1 MLYFGYI
8 YEHVFISLG
17 KGGLKMVLTFK
28 QLTKE
33 ERLDLSQIGLSL
45 LLVVLA
51 RFCLGDTQLAVIVY
65 IGAYLVAGF
74 QIIVTAA
81 KNIWQGDWFDENFLM
96 TLATLGALLIK
107 QYPEACAVMLFYR
120 LGEFFQER
128 AVAKSQRAITS
139 LLDLRPDFARLA
151 GQSEQIDPAQVKVG
165 QVISV
170 LPGERIPLDGIVTQG
185 TAYLDTTALTG
196 ESKPRPV
203 TVGQEV
209 LSGMVV
215 LSSSIELRVTKS
227 FGQSTV
233 SKLLDLV
240 QNSSQQKAQTEN
252 FIRRFAKRYTPVVVL
267 LALVLALLGPLV
279 SGGPFQTWLYRACV
293 FLVISCP
300 CALVI
305 SIPLGFFGGIGA
317 ASRAGVL
324 IKGSNYLEA
333 LTKVTTIVY
342 DKTGTLTE
350 GKFKVSQVL
359 PVEPDQAEK
368 LITLAAL
375 AEKDSPHPVA
385 QAIVANFPGNI
396 ATYKVNQVEQL
407 VGLGVKALYEG
418 HTIFLG
424 NARLMEKQKIAYQAV
439 AAPQATVCYL
449 AYDGVYLGA
458 ILVADELKKTTKQA
472 LANLK
477 QLGIKQQLMLTGD
490 NQQVA
495 TKVASELGIAVKSE
509 LLPQAKVAE
518 VAKLKEQLSP
528 TEKLAFVGDG
538 LNDTPV
544 LKQAD
549 IGIAMG
555 ALGSDA
561 AIEAADIVLMNDE
574 LLTLTQAILIA
585 RKTKRIVWENISF
598 ALTIK
603 ALFLLLGLFG
613 LTTMWVAVFAD
624 VGVTLLAVA
633 NALRLV
639 LK

>member
-1 MLYFGYI
+1 
-8 YEHVFISLG
+8 
-17 KGGLKMVLTFK
+17 MVLTFK

-33 ERLDLSQIGLSL
+33 ERLDLSQISLSL

-107 QYPEACAVMLFYR
+107 QYPEACAVMIFYR

-185 TAYLDTTALTG
+185 TAYLDTAALTG

-252 FIRRFAKRYTPVVVL
+252 LIRRFAKRYTPVVVL

-396 ATYKVNQVEQL
+396 ATYKVDQVEQL
-407 VGLGVKALYEG
+407 VGLGVKAHYEG

-424 NARLMEKQKIAYQAV
+424 NARLMEKQKIAYQTV

-449 AYDGVYLGA
+449 AYDGAYLGA

-477 QLGIKQQLMLTGD
+477 KLGIKQQLMLTGD

-598 ALTIK
+598 ALIIK

>member
-1 MLYFGYI
+1 MLYFSYI

-51 RFCLGDTQLAVIVY
+51 RFCLGDTQSAVIVY

-185 TAYLDTTALTG
+185 TAYLDTAALTG

-240 QNSSQQKAQTEN
+240 QNSSQQKAQAEN

-267 LALVLALLGPLV
+267 LALVLALFGPLV

-396 ATYKVNQVEQL
+396 ATYKVDQVEQL
-407 VGLGVKALYEG
+407 VGLGVKALYED

-495 TKVASELGIAVKSE
+495 TKVASELGITVKSE

-598 ALTIK
+598 ALIIK

>member
-1 MLYFGYI
+1 M

-96 TLATLGALLIK
+96 TLATLGAILIK
-107 QYPEACAVMLFYR
+107 QYPEACAVMIFYR

-128 AVAKSQRAITS
+128 AVAKSQRAIAS

-185 TAYLDTTALTG
+185 TAYLDTAALTG

-215 LSSSIELRVTKS
+215 LFSSIKLRVTKS

-317 ASRAGVL
+317 ASRVGVL

-396 ATYKVNQVEQL
+396 ATYKVDQVEQL

-477 QLGIKQQLMLTGD
+477 KLGIKQQLMLTGD

-598 ALTIK
+598 ALIIK

-633 NALRLV
+633 NALRLI

>member
-1 MLYFGYI
+1 
-8 YEHVFISLG
+8 
-17 KGGLKMVLTFK
+17 MVLTFK
-28 QLTKE
+28 RLTKE

-107 QYPEACAVMLFYR
+107 QYPEACTVMIFYR

-185 TAYLDTTALTG
+185 TAYLDTAALTG

-324 IKGSNYLEA
+324 IKGSNYLEV

-396 ATYKVNQVEQL
+396 ATYKVDQVEQL
-407 VGLGVKALYEG
+407 VGLGVKAHYEG

-424 NARLMEKQKIAYQAV
+424 NACLMEKQKIAYQTV

-449 AYDGVYLGA
+449 AYDGAYLGA

-477 QLGIKQQLMLTGD
+477 KLGIKQQLMLTGD

-598 ALTIK
+598 ALIIK

>member
-1 MLYFGYI
+1 
-8 YEHVFISLG
+8 
-17 KGGLKMVLTFK
+17 MVLTFK

-185 TAYLDTTALTG
+185 TAYLDTAALTG

-240 QNSSQQKAQTEN
+240 QNSSQQKAQAEN

-267 LALVLALLGPLV
+267 LALVLALFGPLV

-396 ATYKVNQVEQL
+396 ATYKVDQVEQL
-407 VGLGVKALYEG
+407 VGLGVKALYED

-495 TKVASELGIAVKSE
+495 TKVASELGITVKSE

-598 ALTIK
+598 ALIIK

>member
-1 MLYFGYI
+1 
-8 YEHVFISLG
+8 
-17 KGGLKMVLTFK
+17 MVLTFE

-107 QYPEACAVMLFYR
+107 QYPEACAVMIFYR

-151 GQSEQIDPAQVKVG
+151 SQSEQIDPAQVKVG

-185 TAYLDTTALTG
+185 TAYLDTAALTG

-598 ALTIK
+598 ALIIK

>member
-1 MLYFGYI
+1 
-8 YEHVFISLG
+8 
-17 KGGLKMVLTFK
+17 MVLTFK

-65 IGAYLVAGF
+65 IEAYLVAGF

-151 GQSEQIDPAQVKVG
+151 GQSEQIDPAQIKVG

-185 TAYLDTTALTG
+185 TAYLDTAALTG

-396 ATYKVNQVEQL
+396 ATYKVDQVEQL

-495 TKVASELGIAVKSE
+495 TKVANELGIAVKSE

-598 ALTIK
+598 ALIIK

>member
-1 MLYFGYI
+1 
-8 YEHVFISLG
+8 
-17 KGGLKMVLTFK
+17 MVLTFK

-65 IGAYLVAGF
+65 IEAYLVAGF

-107 QYPEACAVMLFYR
+107 QYPEACAVMIFYR

-185 TAYLDTTALTG
+185 TAYLDTAALTG

-240 QNSSQQKAQTEN
+240 QNSSQQKAQAEN

-267 LALVLALLGPLV
+267 LALVLALFGPLV

-396 ATYKVNQVEQL
+396 ANYKVDQVEQL
-407 VGLGVKALYEG
+407 VGLGVKALYED

-495 TKVASELGIAVKSE
+495 TKVASELGITVKSE

-598 ALTIK
+598 ALIIK

>member
-1 MLYFGYI
+1 
-8 YEHVFISLG
+8 
-17 KGGLKMVLTFK
+17 MVLTFK

-107 QYPEACAVMLFYR
+107 QYPEACAVMIFYR

-151 GQSEQIDPAQVKVG
+151 GQSEQIDPTQVKVG

-185 TAYLDTTALTG
+185 TAYLDTAALTG

-359 PVEPDQAEK
+359 PVEPGQAEK

-396 ATYKVNQVEQL
+396 ATYKVDQVEQL

-424 NARLMEKQKIAYQAV
+424 NARLMEKQKISYQAV
-439 AAPQATVCYL
+439 AASQATVCYL

-518 VAKLKEQLSP
+518 VTKLKEQLSP
-528 TEKLAFVGDG
+528 TEKLVFVGDG

-598 ALTIK
+598 ALIIK

>member
-1 MLYFGYI
+1 
-8 YEHVFISLG
+8 
-17 KGGLKMVLTFK
+17 MVLTFK

-65 IGAYLVAGF
+65 IGAYLLAGF

-107 QYPEACAVMLFYR
+107 QYPEACAVMIFYR

-185 TAYLDTTALTG
+185 TAYLDTAALTG

-396 ATYKVNQVEQL
+396 DTYKVDQVEQL

-477 QLGIKQQLMLTGD
+477 ELGIKQQLMLTGD

-598 ALTIK
+598 ALIIK

>member
-1 MLYFGYI
+1 
-8 YEHVFISLG
+8 
-17 KGGLKMVLTFK
+17 MVLTFK

-107 QYPEACAVMLFYR
+107 QYPEACAVMIFYR

-185 TAYLDTTALTG
+185 TAYLDTAALTG

-215 LSSSIELRVTKS
+215 LSSSIELQVTKS

-359 PVEPDQAEK
+359 PVEPGQAEK

-396 ATYKVNQVEQL
+396 ATYKVDQVEQL

-477 QLGIKQQLMLTGD
+477 KLGIKQQLMLTGD

-598 ALTIK
+598 ALIIK

>member
-1 MLYFGYI
+1 M

-96 TLATLGALLIK
+96 TLATLGAILIK
-107 QYPEACAVMLFYR
+107 QYPEACAVMIFYR
-120 LGEFFQER
+120 LGDFFQER
-128 AVAKSQRAITS
+128 AVAKSQRAIAS

-185 TAYLDTTALTG
+185 TAYLDTAALTG

-203 TVGQEV
+203 TAGQEV

-215 LSSSIELRVTKS
+215 LSSSIKLRVTKS

-317 ASRAGVL
+317 ASRVGVL

-396 ATYKVNQVEQL
+396 ATYKVDQVEQL

-477 QLGIKQQLMLTGD
+477 KLGIKQQLMLTGD

-598 ALTIK
+598 ALIIK

-633 NALRLV
+633 NALRLI

>member
-1 MLYFGYI
+1 
-8 YEHVFISLG
+8 
-17 KGGLKMVLTFK
+17 MVLTFK

-65 IGAYLVAGF
+65 IGAYLLAGF

-96 TLATLGALLIK
+96 TLATLGAVLIK
-107 QYPEACAVMLFYR
+107 QYPEACAVMIFYR

-151 GQSEQIDPAQVKVG
+151 DQSEQIDPAQVKVG

-185 TAYLDTTALTG
+185 TAYLDTAALTG

-215 LSSSIELRVTKS
+215 LSSSIKLRVTKS

-240 QNSSQQKAQTEN
+240 RNSSQQKAQTEN

-396 ATYKVNQVEQL
+396 ATYKVDQVEQL

-509 LLPQAKVAE
+509 LLPQAKAAE

-598 ALTIK
+598 ALIIK

>member
-1 MLYFGYI
+1 
-8 YEHVFISLG
+8 
-17 KGGLKMVLTFK
+17 MVLTFK

-107 QYPEACAVMLFYR
+107 QYPEACAVMIFYR

-151 GQSEQIDPAQVKVG
+151 GQSEQIDPAQIKVG

-185 TAYLDTTALTG
+185 TAYLDTAALTG

-396 ATYKVNQVEQL
+396 ATYKVDQVEQL

-477 QLGIKQQLMLTGD
+477 KLGIKQQLMLTGD

-598 ALTIK
+598 ALIIK

>member
-1 MLYFGYI
+1 M
-8 YEHVFISLG
+8 FISLG

-96 TLATLGALLIK
+96 TLATLGAFLIK
-107 QYPEACAVMLFYR
+107 QYPEACAVMIFYR

-185 TAYLDTTALTG
+185 TAYLDTAALTG

-396 ATYKVNQVEQL
+396 ATYKVDQVEQL
-407 VGLGVKALYEG
+407 VGLGVKAHYEG

-598 ALTIK
+598 ALIIK

>member
-1 MLYFGYI
+1 
-8 YEHVFISLG
+8 
-17 KGGLKMVLTFK
+17 MVLTFK

-107 QYPEACAVMLFYR
+107 QYPEACAVMIFYR

-185 TAYLDTTALTG
+185 TAYLDTAALTG

-267 LALVLALLGPLV
+267 LALVLVLLGPLV

-396 ATYKVNQVEQL
+396 ATYKVDQVEQL

-424 NARLMEKQKIAYQAV
+424 NARLMEKQKIAYQTV
-439 AAPQATVCYL
+439 ASPQATVCYL
-449 AYDGVYLGA
+449 AYDGAYLGA

-477 QLGIKQQLMLTGD
+477 KLGIKQQLMLTGD

-598 ALTIK
+598 ALIIK

>member
-1 MLYFGYI
+1 
-8 YEHVFISLG
+8 
-17 KGGLKMVLTFK
+17 MVLTFK

-65 IGAYLVAGF
+65 IEAYLVAGF

-107 QYPEACAVMLFYR
+107 QYPEACAVMIFYR

-185 TAYLDTTALTG
+185 TAYLDTAALTG

-267 LALVLALLGPLV
+267 LALALALLGPLV

-396 ATYKVNQVEQL
+396 ATYKVDQVEQL

-449 AYDGVYLGA
+449 AYDGAYLGA

-598 ALTIK
+598 ALIIK

>member
-1 MLYFGYI
+1 
-8 YEHVFISLG
+8 
-17 KGGLKMVLTFK
+17 MVLTFK

-107 QYPEACAVMLFYR
+107 QYPEACAVMIFYR

-185 TAYLDTTALTG
+185 TAYLDTAALTG

-227 FGQSTV
+227 FGQSMV

-279 SGGPFQTWLYRACV
+279 SGGTFQTWLYRACV

-396 ATYKVNQVEQL
+396 AIYKVDQVEQL

-490 NQQVA
+490 NRQVA

-598 ALTIK
+598 ALIIK

>member
-1 MLYFGYI
+1 
-8 YEHVFISLG
+8 
-17 KGGLKMVLTFK
+17 MVLTFK

-51 RFCLGDTQLAVIVY
+51 RFCLGDAQLAVIVY
-65 IGAYLVAGF
+65 IGAYLLAGF

-107 QYPEACAVMLFYR
+107 QYPEACAVMIFYR

-185 TAYLDTTALTG
+185 TAYLDTAALTG

-267 LALVLALLGPLV
+267 LALALALLGPLV

-396 ATYKVNQVEQL
+396 ATYKVDQVEQL

-477 QLGIKQQLMLTGD
+477 KLGIKQQLMLTGD

-585 RKTKRIVWENISF
+585 RKTKWIVWENISF
-598 ALTIK
+598 ALIIK

>member
-1 MLYFGYI
+1 
-8 YEHVFISLG
+8 
-17 KGGLKMVLTFK
+17 MVLTFK

-65 IGAYLVAGF
+65 IEAYLVAGF

-107 QYPEACAVMLFYR
+107 QYPEACAVMIFYR

-185 TAYLDTTALTG
+185 TAYLDTAALTG

-396 ATYKVNQVEQL
+396 ATYKVDQVEQL

-439 AAPQATVCYL
+439 AAPQTTVCYL

-528 TEKLAFVGDG
+528 TEKLVFVGDG

-598 ALTIK
+598 ALIIK

>member
-1 MLYFGYI
+1 M
-8 YEHVFISLG
+8 FISLG

-96 TLATLGALLIK
+96 TLATLGAFLIK
-107 QYPEACAVMLFYR
+107 QYPEACAVMIFYR

-185 TAYLDTTALTG
+185 TAYLDTAALTG

-396 ATYKVNQVEQL
+396 ATYKVDQVEQL

-598 ALTIK
+598 ALIIK

>member
-1 MLYFGYI
+1 
-8 YEHVFISLG
+8 
-17 KGGLKMVLTFK
+17 MVLTFK

-107 QYPEACAVMLFYR
+107 QYPEACAVMIFYR

-185 TAYLDTTALTG
+185 TAYLDTAALTG

-227 FGQSTV
+227 FGQSMV

-279 SGGPFQTWLYRACV
+279 SGGTFQTWLYRACV

-396 ATYKVNQVEQL
+396 AIYKVDQVEQL
-407 VGLGVKALYEG
+407 VGLGVKTLYEG

-490 NQQVA
+490 NRQVA

-598 ALTIK
+598 ALIIK

>member
-1 MLYFGYI
+1 
-8 YEHVFISLG
+8 
-17 KGGLKMVLTFK
+17 MVLTFK

-107 QYPEACAVMLFYR
+107 QYPEACAVMIFYR

-185 TAYLDTTALTG
+185 TAYLDTAALTG

-396 ATYKVNQVEQL
+396 AIYKVDQVEQL

-424 NARLMEKQKIAYQAV
+424 NARLMEKQKIAYQVV

-477 QLGIKQQLMLTGD
+477 KLGIKQQLMLTGD

-598 ALTIK
+598 ALIIK

>member
-1 MLYFGYI
+1 
-8 YEHVFISLG
+8 
-17 KGGLKMVLTFK
+17 MVLTFK

-51 RFCLGDTQLAVIVY
+51 RFCLGDTQSAVIVY

-185 TAYLDTTALTG
+185 TAYLDTAALTG

-240 QNSSQQKAQTEN
+240 QNSSQQKAQAEN

-267 LALVLALLGPLV
+267 LALVLALFGPLV

-396 ATYKVNQVEQL
+396 ATYKVDQVEQL
-407 VGLGVKALYEG
+407 VGLGVKALYED

-598 ALTIK
+598 ALIIK

>member
-1 MLYFGYI
+1 
-8 YEHVFISLG
+8 
-17 KGGLKMVLTFK
+17 MVLTFK

-74 QIIVTAA
+74 QIIVTAS

-107 QYPEACAVMLFYR
+107 QYPEACAVMIFYR

-151 GQSEQIDPAQVKVG
+151 DQSEQIDPAQVKVG

-185 TAYLDTTALTG
+185 TAYLDTAALTG

-396 ATYKVNQVEQL
+396 ATYKVDQVEQL

-424 NARLMEKQKIAYQAV
+424 NAHLMEKQKIAYQAV

-449 AYDGVYLGA
+449 AYDGAYLGA

-598 ALTIK
+598 ALIIK

>member
-1 MLYFGYI
+1 
-8 YEHVFISLG
+8 
-17 KGGLKMVLTFK
+17 MVLTFK

-107 QYPEACAVMLFYR
+107 QYPEACAVMIFYR

-151 GQSEQIDPAQVKVG
+151 GQSEQIDPAQIKVG

-185 TAYLDTTALTG
+185 TAYLDTAALTG

-396 ATYKVNQVEQL
+396 ATYKVDQVEQL
-407 VGLGVKALYEG
+407 VGLGVKAHYEG

-424 NARLMEKQKIAYQAV
+424 NARLMEKQKIAYQTV

-449 AYDGVYLGA
+449 AYDGAYLGA

-477 QLGIKQQLMLTGD
+477 KLGIKQQLMLTGD

-598 ALTIK
+598 ALIIK

>member
-1 MLYFGYI
+1 
-8 YEHVFISLG
+8 
-17 KGGLKMVLTFK
+17 MVLTFK

-65 IGAYLVAGF
+65 IEAYLVAGF

-107 QYPEACAVMLFYR
+107 QYPEACAVMIFYR

-185 TAYLDTTALTG
+185 TAYLDTAALTG

-267 LALVLALLGPLV
+267 LALALALLGPLV

-396 ATYKVNQVEQL
+396 ATYKVDRVEQL

-598 ALTIK
+598 ALIIK

>member
-1 MLYFGYI
+1 
-8 YEHVFISLG
+8 
-17 KGGLKMVLTFK
+17 MVLTFK

-107 QYPEACAVMLFYR
+107 QYPEACAVMIFYR

-185 TAYLDTTALTG
+185 TAYLDTAALTG

-396 ATYKVNQVEQL
+396 ATYKVDQVEQL
-407 VGLGVKALYEG
+407 VGLGVEAHYEG

-424 NARLMEKQKIAYQAV
+424 NARLMEKQKIAYQTV
-439 AAPQATVCYL
+439 ASPQATVCYL
-449 AYDGVYLGA
+449 AYDGAYLGA

-477 QLGIKQQLMLTGD
+477 KLGIKQQLMLTGD

-598 ALTIK
+598 ALIIK

>member
-1 MLYFGYI
+1 
-8 YEHVFISLG
+8 
-17 KGGLKMVLTFK
+17 MVLTFK

-107 QYPEACAVMLFYR
+107 QYPEACAVMIFYR

-151 GQSEQIDPAQVKVG
+151 GQSEQIDPTQVKVG

-185 TAYLDTTALTG
+185 TAYLDTAALTG

-396 ATYKVNQVEQL
+396 ATYKVDQVEQL

-598 ALTIK
+598 ALIIK

>member
-1 MLYFGYI
+1 MLYFSYI

-51 RFCLGDTQLAVIVY
+51 RFCLGDTQSAVIVY

-185 TAYLDTTALTG
+185 TAYLDTAALTG

-203 TVGQEV
+203 TAGQEV

-215 LSSSIELRVTKS
+215 LSSSIKLRVTKS

-317 ASRAGVL
+317 ASRVGVL

-396 ATYKVNQVEQL
+396 ATYKVDQVEQL

-477 QLGIKQQLMLTGD
+477 KLGIKQQLMLTGD

-598 ALTIK
+598 ALIIK

-633 NALRLV
+633 NALRLI

>member
-1 MLYFGYI
+1 
-8 YEHVFISLG
+8 
-17 KGGLKMVLTFK
+17 MVLTFK

-65 IGAYLVAGF
+65 IGAYLLAGF

-107 QYPEACAVMLFYR
+107 QYPEACAVMIFYR

-170 LPGERIPLDGIVTQG
+170 LPGERIPLDGIVTRG
-185 TAYLDTTALTG
+185 TAYLDTAALTG

-396 ATYKVNQVEQL
+396 ATYKVDQVEQL

-424 NARLMEKQKIAYQAV
+424 NARLMEKQKIAYQTV
-439 AAPQATVCYL
+439 ASPQATVCYL
-449 AYDGVYLGA
+449 AYDGAYLGA

-598 ALTIK
+598 ALIIK

>member
-1 MLYFGYI
+1 
-8 YEHVFISLG
+8 
-17 KGGLKMVLTFK
+17 MVLTFK

-107 QYPEACAVMLFYR
+107 QYPEACAVMIFYR

-151 GQSEQIDPAQVKVG
+151 GQSEQIDPTQVKVG

-185 TAYLDTTALTG
+185 TAYLDTAALTG

-396 ATYKVNQVEQL
+396 ATYKVDQVEQL

-472 LANLK
+472 LDNLK
-477 QLGIKQQLMLTGD
+477 KLGIKQQLMLTGD

-598 ALTIK
+598 ALIIK

>member
-1 MLYFGYI
+1 M
-8 YEHVFISLG
+8 SLG

-65 IGAYLVAGF
+65 IEAYLVAGF

-107 QYPEACAVMLFYR
+107 QYPEACAVMIFYR

-185 TAYLDTTALTG
+185 TAYLDTAALTG

-396 ATYKVNQVEQL
+396 ANYKVDQVEQL

-598 ALTIK
+598 ALIIK
-603 ALFLLLGLFG
+603 VLFLLLGLFG

>member
-1 MLYFGYI
+1 
-8 YEHVFISLG
+8 
-17 KGGLKMVLTFK
+17 MVLTFK

-51 RFCLGDTQLAVIVY
+51 RFYLGDTQLAVIVY

-107 QYPEACAVMLFYR
+107 QYPEACAVMIFYR

-185 TAYLDTTALTG
+185 TAYLDTAALTG

-240 QNSSQQKAQTEN
+240 QNSSQQKSQTEN

-267 LALVLALLGPLV
+267 LALALALLGPLV

-396 ATYKVNQVEQL
+396 ATYKVDQVEQL

-477 QLGIKQQLMLTGD
+477 KLGIKQQLMLTGD

-598 ALTIK
+598 ALIIK

>member
-1 MLYFGYI
+1 
-8 YEHVFISLG
+8 
-17 KGGLKMVLTFK
+17 MVLTFK

-107 QYPEACAVMLFYR
+107 QYPEACAVMIFYR

-151 GQSEQIDPAQVKVG
+151 GQSEQIDPTQVKVG

-185 TAYLDTTALTG
+185 TAYLDTAALTG

-396 ATYKVNQVEQL
+396 ATYKVDQVEQL

-495 TKVASELGIAVKSE
+495 TKVASELEIAVKSE

-598 ALTIK
+598 ALIIK

>member
-1 MLYFGYI
+1 M
-8 YEHVFISLG
+8 
-17 KGGLKMVLTFK
+17 
-28 QLTKE
+28 
-33 ERLDLSQIGLSL
+33 
-45 LLVVLA
+45 
-51 RFCLGDTQLAVIVY
+51 
-65 IGAYLVAGF
+65 
-74 QIIVTAA
+74 
-81 KNIWQGDWFDENFLM
+81 
-96 TLATLGALLIK
+96 
-107 QYPEACAVMLFYR
+107 
-120 LGEFFQER
+120 GEFFQER

-185 TAYLDTTALTG
+185 TAYLDTAALTG

-396 ATYKVNQVEQL
+396 ATYKVDQVEQL

-424 NARLMEKQKIAYQAV
+424 NARLMEKQKIAYQTV
-439 AAPQATVCYL
+439 ASPQATVCYL
-449 AYDGVYLGA
+449 AYDGAYLGA

-477 QLGIKQQLMLTGD
+477 KLGIKQQLMLTGD

-598 ALTIK
+598 ALIIK

>member
-1 MLYFGYI
+1 M

-96 TLATLGALLIK
+96 TLATLGAILIK
-107 QYPEACAVMLFYR
+107 QYPEACAVMIFYR

-128 AVAKSQRAITS
+128 AVAKSQRAIAS

-151 GQSEQIDPAQVKVG
+151 GQSEQIDPVQVKVG

-185 TAYLDTTALTG
+185 TAYLDTAALTG

-203 TVGQEV
+203 TAGQEV

-215 LSSSIELRVTKS
+215 LSSSIKLRVTKS

-317 ASRAGVL
+317 ASRVGVL

-396 ATYKVNQVEQL
+396 ATYKVDQVEQL

-477 QLGIKQQLMLTGD
+477 KLGIKQQLMLTGD

-598 ALTIK
+598 ALIIK

-633 NALRLV
+633 NALRLI

>member
-1 MLYFGYI
+1 
-8 YEHVFISLG
+8 
-17 KGGLKMVLTFK
+17 MVLTFK

-107 QYPEACAVMLFYR
+107 QYPEACAVMIFYR

-185 TAYLDTTALTG
+185 TAYLDTAALTG

-396 ATYKVNQVEQL
+396 ATYKVDQVEQL

-424 NARLMEKQKIAYQAV
+424 NARLMEKQKIAYQTV
-439 AAPQATVCYL
+439 ASPQATVCYL

-477 QLGIKQQLMLTGD
+477 KLGIKQQLMLTGD

-598 ALTIK
+598 ALIIK

>member
-1 MLYFGYI
+1 M
-8 YEHVFISLG
+8 
-17 KGGLKMVLTFK
+17 KGELKMVLAFK

-33 ERLDLSQIGLSL
+33 ERFDLSQIGLSL

-107 QYPEACAVMLFYR
+107 QYPEACAVMIFYR

-185 TAYLDTTALTG
+185 TAYLDTAALTG

-396 ATYKVNQVEQL
+396 ATYKVDQVEQL

-598 ALTIK
+598 ALIIK